1 MADHTAIPE
10 SLDQIGRAVVDSAFR
25 VHSSFG
31 PGLLE
36 SVYETC
42 LEHELKKRG
51 FDVARQVSIP
61 IVYDGVKLEP
71 GLRLDLVVDES
82 VIVEIKAVEKML
94 PVFEAQMLTYLK
106 LSAKRLGYLVN
117 FNVPLI
123 RDGIKRMAL

>member
-1 MADHTAIPE
+1 MAEHTPIPE

-94 PVFEAQMLTYLK
+94 PVFEAQMLTYMK
-106 LSAKRLGYLVN
+106 LSAKRLGYLIN

-123 RDGIKRMAL
+123 RDGIKRMVL